1 MSQANDTSMDARDCR
16 CTVRRAVSTESG
28 DALALLLEA
37 AAWAAARGIDLW
49 RRAELREDDFAAAAR
64 ARELILGYAD
74 TEPVA
79 TMLLQSSDSVYWP
92 DAAPG
97 SALYIHKVAIRRA
110 YAGQGWLSRLIAFA
124 VDDARERGIARLR
137 LDTILHPKLQ
147 SMYERHG
154 FSVLAEEPL
163 LVAGRRMIRM
173 ERTV

>member
-1 MSQANDTSMDARDCR
+1 MNIR
-16 CTVRRAVSTESG
+16 VRRAGIAESG
-28 DALALLLEA
+28 IALALILEA
-37 AAWAAARGIDLW
+37 IAWTAARGIDVW
-49 RRAELREDDFAAAAR
+49 RPAELREDDFVAAAR
-64 ARELILGYAD
+64 AQELILGYAD
-74 TEPVA
+74 NEPAA

-92 DAAPG
+92 EAAPG

-110 YAGQGWLSRLIAFA
+110 YAGQGWLARLIAFA
-124 VDDARERGIARLR
+124 IDDARQRGIARLR

-154 FSVLAEEPL
+154 FSVLKEEPL